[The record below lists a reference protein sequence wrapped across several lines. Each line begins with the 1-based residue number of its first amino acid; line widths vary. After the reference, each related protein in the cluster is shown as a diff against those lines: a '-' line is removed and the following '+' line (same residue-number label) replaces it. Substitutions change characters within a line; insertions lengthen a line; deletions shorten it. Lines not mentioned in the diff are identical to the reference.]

1 MIKKVYYYKFSDLD
15 ETYLPFSKGNLV
27 NLIKYILGLEDLT
40 GLNLPTDISTNAVYN
55 ELISLVIG
63 RYHEHA
69 IIKIV
74 KYLNEE
80 PTEEEIEENL
90 QKWCYKLISL
100 LNQTYEY
107 YTTLLGV
114 YTSAKADLMADVKA
128 ISKNKVKFN
137 DTPQNTNE
145 SGTYEGDNYIT
156 HFTATEGE
164 NSSPLMTKIM
174 RLKEIQD
181 NYRSLMS
188 QWVED
193 FERIFYQEEC

>member
-15 ETYLPFSKGNLV
+15 DTYLPFSKGNLA
-27 NLIKYILGLEDLT
+27 NLIISILELEDLT
-40 GLNLPTDISTNAVYN
+40 GLTLPADISTNAVYN

-63 RYHEHA
+63 RYYEHA

-80 PTEEEIEENL
+80 PTEEEIKENL

-128 ISKNKVKFN
+128 TSKNKVKFN

-188 QWVED
+188 QWVQD

>member
-15 ETYLPFSKGNLV
+15 DTYLPFSKGNLA
-27 NLIKYILGLEDLT
+27 NLIISILELEDLT
-40 GLNLPTDISTNAVYN
+40 GLTLPADISTNAVYN

-63 RYHEHA
+63 RYYDHA

-80 PTEEEIEENL
+80 PTEEEIKENL

-114 YTSAKADLMADVKA
+114 YISAKADLMADVKA
-128 ISKNKVKFN
+128 TSKNKVKFN

>member
-15 ETYLPFSKGNLV
+15 DTYLPFSKGNLA
-27 NLIKYILGLEDLT
+27 NLIIAILELEDLT
-40 GLNLPTDISTNAVYN
+40 GLTLPADISTNAVYN

-63 RYHEHA
+63 RYYEHA

-80 PTEEEIEENL
+80 PTEEEIKENL

-128 ISKNKVKFN
+128 TSKNKVKFN

-164 NSSPLMTKIM
+164 NSSPLMTKMM

>member
-15 ETYLPFSKGNLV
+15 DTYLPFSKGNLA
-27 NLIKYILGLEDLT
+27 NLIKGILGLEDLT
-40 GLNLPTDISTNAVYN
+40 GLELPTDISTNAVYN
-55 ELISLVIG
+55 ELISLVLG

-69 IIKIV
+69 IIKLV
-74 KYLNEE
+74 KYINEE

-128 ISKNKVKFN
+128 TSKNKVKFN
-137 DTPQNTNE
+137 DTPQNTNI

-188 QWVED
+188 QWCQD